1 MIITVKIIN
10 MDIGYLFYTWSDKA
24 LKYTVVNRALP
35 SLHVGSLAKFSQYYC
50 LQLKLIFRGIIWFG
64 VFPIAY
70 SWFGAGDLFA
80 KTELDKVKETEQY
93 FSPIYC
99 IEEIGID
106 KIFLRSS
113 LLQNW
118 LQFSLNRKINL
129 KEKTKIPILN

>member
-1 MIITVKIIN
+1 M
-10 MDIGYLFYTWSDKA
+10 
-24 LKYTVVNRALP
+24 
-35 SLHVGSLAKFSQYYC
+35 Q
-50 LQLKLIFRGIIWFG
+50 LQLIFRGIVWFG
-64 VFPIAY
+64 VFPIDY

-99 IEEIGID
+99 SEEVGID

-118 LQFSLNRKINL
+118 TQSI
-129 KEKTKIPILN
+129 